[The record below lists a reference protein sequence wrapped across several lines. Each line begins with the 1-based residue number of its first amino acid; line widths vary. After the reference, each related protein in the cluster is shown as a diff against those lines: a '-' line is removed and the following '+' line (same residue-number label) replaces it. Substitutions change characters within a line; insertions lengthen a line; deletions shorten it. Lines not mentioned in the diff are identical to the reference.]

1 MATPQSPPQIG
12 DLVELDG
19 QQRVVTDICKGSY
32 ILRPVCGIY
41 AETAVKDPDTLA
53 ILARNGTWVR

>member
-32 ILRPVCGIY
+32 ILRPVRGIY
-41 AETAVKDPDTLA
+41 AETAVNDPDTLA
-53 ILARNGTWVR
+53 ILARNGTWVQ